1 MGPSMEGQTVE
12 LRLELGLESDADAV
26 ELDEAA
32 GHLRREL
39 LELDVADVERP
50 AGGSPPPGARAV
62 ESMLLGTLVV
72 TATQELVG
80 AVVRAVAGWLAR
92 RPHSSV
98 KVEIGGDTIEVS
110 DPSSDEQQQ
119 LIAAFLARH
128 APGAS

>member
-12 LRLELGLESDADAV
+12 LRIELGLESDADAE

-32 GHLRREL
+32 GHLRRQL

-50 AGGSPPPGARAV
+50 AAGSPPPGARAV

-98 KVEIGGDTIEVS
+98 KLEIGGDAIEVS
-110 DPSSDEQQQ
+110 DPSADEQQR

-128 APGAS
+128 APGGS